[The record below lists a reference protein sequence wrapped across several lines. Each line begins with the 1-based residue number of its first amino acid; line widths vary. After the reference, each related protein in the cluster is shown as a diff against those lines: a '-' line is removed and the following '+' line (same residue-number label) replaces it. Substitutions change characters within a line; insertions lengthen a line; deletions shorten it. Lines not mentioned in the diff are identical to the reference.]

1 MSNDVDLVV
10 DDLLSQLK
18 GASAASKELNK
29 EEFKLDKEELESF
42 LLNYSGKLIKGTVDY
57 VEEVKQFITSAP
69 DSRDVDALSKLV
81 GASASAIE
89 SLNKILL
96 QDKANEA
103 KIHVKELDI
112 QSKKELQEKSNE
124 RLGLTINREELLK
137 QLVDDAKIIE
147 VDLELEDEWKLD
159 LSKQTKTIQL
169 HELDSEIEKI
179 LNGLQLGRVVIKHG
193 D

>member
-1 MSNDVDLVV
+1 MNEDVDIVV

-18 GASAASKELNK
+18 GASVARKELEK
-29 EEFKLDKEELESF
+29 DEFNLDKEELEKF

-69 DSRDVDALSKLV
+69 DAKDVDALSKLV

-103 KIHVKELDI
+103 KIQVKQMDI
-112 QSKKELQEKSNE
+112 ESKRELQDKSNE
-124 RLGLTINREELLK
+124 RIGLTINREELLK
-137 QLVDDAKIIE
+137 QLIDDAKVIE
-147 VDLELEDEWKLD
+147 VEN
-159 LSKQTKTIQL
+159 T
-169 HELDSEIEKI
+169 
-179 LNGLQLGRVVIKHG
+179 N
-193 D
+193 

>member
-10 DDLLSQLK
+10 DDLISQLK
-18 GASAASKELNK
+18 GASSASKELK
-29 EEFKLDKEELESF
+29 KDEFNLDKDELENF

-57 VEEVKQFITSAP
+57 VEEVKQYITSAP

-103 KIHVKELDI
+103 KIQVKEMDI
-112 QSKKELQEKSNE
+112 QNKKELQEKNNE
-124 RLGLTINREELLK
+124 RIGLTINREELLK
-137 QLVDDAKIIE
+137 QLIDDAKVIE
-147 VDLELEDEWKLD
+147 VSD
-159 LSKQTKTIQL
+159 
-169 HELDSEIEKI
+169 
-179 LNGLQLGRVVIKHG
+179 
-193 D
+193 

>member
-1 MSNDVDLVV
+1 MDEDVDIVV

-18 GASAASKELNK
+18 GASVARKELEK
-29 EEFKLDKEELESF
+29 DEFNLDKEELEKF

-69 DSRDVDALSKLV
+69 DAKDVDALSKLV

-103 KIHVKELDI
+103 KIQVKQMDI
-112 QSKKELQEKSNE
+112 ESKRELQDKSNE
-124 RLGLTINREELLK
+124 RIGLTINREELLK
-137 QLVDDAKIIE
+137 QLIDDAKVIE
-147 VDLELEDEWKLD
+147 VE
-159 LSKQTKTIQL
+159 
-169 HELDSEIEKI
+169 
-179 LNGLQLGRVVIKHG
+179 N
-193 D
+193 

>member
-1 MSNDVDLVV
+1 MDEDVDIVV

-18 GASAASKELNK
+18 GASVARKELEK
-29 EEFKLDKEELESF
+29 DEFNLDKEELEKF

-69 DSRDVDALSKLV
+69 DAKDVDALSKLV

-103 KIHVKELDI
+103 KIQVKQMDI
-112 QSKKELQEKSNE
+112 ESKRELQDKSNE
-124 RLGLTINREELLK
+124 RIGLTINREELLK
-137 QLVDDAKIIE
+137 QLINDAKVIE
-147 VDLELEDEWKLD
+147 VE
-159 LSKQTKTIQL
+159 
-169 HELDSEIEKI
+169 
-179 LNGLQLGRVVIKHG
+179 N
-193 D
+193 

>member
-1 MSNDVDLVV
+1 MDKDVDIVV

-18 GASAASKELNK
+18 NNTAVSRELQKDDFYLNK
-29 EEFKLDKEELESF
+29 EDLENF

-103 KIHVKELDI
+103 KIQVKQMDI
-112 QSKKELQEKSNE
+112 ESKKELQEKNNE
-124 RLGLTINREELLK
+124 RLGITINREELLNK
-137 QLVDDAKIIE
+137 LIDDAKLINAS
-147 VDLELEDEWKLD
+147 D
-159 LSKQTKTIQL
+159 
-169 HELDSEIEKI
+169 
-179 LNGLQLGRVVIKHG
+179 
-193 D
+193 

>member
-1 MSNDVDLVV
+1 MDKDVDIVV

-18 GASAASKELNK
+18 GASVARKEVEKN
-29 EEFKLDKEELESF
+29 EFNLDKEELEKF

-103 KIHVKELDI
+103 KIQVKQMDI
-112 QSKKELQEKSNE
+112 ESKKELLDKNNE
-124 RLGLTINREELLK
+124 RIGLTINREDLLK
-137 QLVDDAKIIE
+137 QLLDDAKVIDAE
-147 VDLELEDEWKLD
+147 VE
-159 LSKQTKTIQL
+159 SST
-169 HELDSEIEKI
+169 
-179 LNGLQLGRVVIKHG
+179 
-193 D
+193 

>member
-1 MSNDVDLVV
+1 MNEDVDIVV

-18 GASAASKELNK
+18 SASVARKELEK
-29 EEFKLDKEELESF
+29 DEFNLDKEELEKF

-69 DSRDVDALSKLV
+69 DAKDVDALSKLV

-103 KIHVKELDI
+103 RIQVKQMDI
-112 QSKKELQEKSNE
+112 ESKRELQDKSNE
-124 RLGLTINREELLK
+124 RIGLTINREELLK
-137 QLVDDAKIIE
+137 QLIDDAKVIE
-147 VDLELEDEWKLD
+147 VE
-159 LSKQTKTIQL
+159 
-169 HELDSEIEKI
+169 
-179 LNGLQLGRVVIKHG
+179 N
-193 D
+193 

>member
-1 MSNDVDLVV
+1 MDKDVDIVV

-18 GASAASKELNK
+18 GASVNRKEIEKN
-29 EEFKLDKEELESF
+29 EFNLDKEELEKF

-103 KIHVKELDI
+103 KIQVKQMDI
-112 QSKKELQEKSNE
+112 ESKKELQENNNE
-124 RLGLTINREELLK
+124 RLGLSINREELLK
-137 QLVDDAKIIE
+137 QLVQDAKIIE
-147 VDLELEDEWKLD
+147 IED
-159 LSKQTKTIQL
+159 
-169 HELDSEIEKI
+169 
-179 LNGLQLGRVVIKHG
+179 
-193 D
+193 